1 MDALL
6 PNGYRLDSEQ
16 WLVPILALALLVI
29 APSAVG
35 YLRRPS
41 WWSTVALLLKTAAVC
56 AVAFCVLQPT
66 RRTERP
72 TPGANLL
79 ALVVDNS
86 QSMQIQPSGDAN
98 SRFERIADSLDAS
111 APWQVRLGQDFDL
124 RRYAFDR
131 SVRSLDDFA
140 SLLAEGTG
148 SNLSNAISTIQ
159 NRFASRPVGGMLLF
173 SDGISADGITTLPP
187 PEFPI
192 YPVVDDALLA
202 VQDIVLTAGSA
213 TVSSFELAPA
223 ALEAT
228 IRAYGLTGRSI
239 VTRLFDETG
248 QPRQSETVQVDTDDF
263 TKKVR
268 FRYRPE
274 RTGTT
279 FVTLRA
285 ALESDDTDSLEL
297 ESRTEATT
305 RNNSQQ
311 LAVTRTPGPYRVL
324 YVAGRPNWEFKFL
337 RRAIE
342 GDVEIKLDALIRI
355 AKEEPKF
362 SFRDTAIQE
371 SNPLV
376 AGFSDDEE
384 TAERYDEAMLLVIG
398 GRDEEL
404 EPGFPS
410 AAEDLY
416 LYDAIIL
423 DDIEAAFFTAPQQL
437 LLRDFVADRGGAL
450 MMLGGVDTFTRG
462 GWENTPVG
470 QMLPVYLDGPSSDGA
485 AGGLRGPG
493 EFFEEDDAKF
503 ELTRTGKLQPWLRLR
518 EDNAADSA
526 RSQLVPEISTFS
538 ELARTKP
545 GATTFATL
553 RHSGRELPGLVGQR
567 FGKGKSIALSVGDFW
582 RWSMRREKSE
592 EDDLAQLWRQ
602 ITRYVTNDT
611 PRRLSAQVEP
621 PAALSDPHRIVVTTL
636 GPAFRPSGNAQVKVD
651 VEDPSGKMLTLEA
664 LPDSEVL
671 GRYFVEYWSTIDGGY
686 RATVSATAAD
696 GEVLDPTE
704 CGWTAQ
710 ASAAEFVQVAENRSL
725 LTELAERSGGQ
736 LVPVSELEDFASSLP
751 TKKVP
756 ISQVRWEPLWHQP
769 WWLGIAI
776 CCLCV
781 EWGLR
786 RWKGLA

>member
-1 MDALL
+1 
-6 PNGYRLDSEQ
+6 
-16 WLVPILALALLVI
+16 
-29 APSAVG
+29 
-35 YLRRPS
+35 
-41 WWSTVALLLKTAAVC
+41 
-56 AVAFCVLQPT
+56 
-66 RRTERP
+66 
-72 TPGANLL
+72 
-79 ALVVDNS
+79 
-86 QSMQIQPSGDAN
+86 
-98 SRFERIADSLDAS
+98 
-111 APWQVRLGQDFDL
+111 
-124 RRYAFDR
+124 
-131 SVRSLDDFA
+131 
-140 SLLAEGTG
+140 
-148 SNLSNAISTIQ
+148 
-159 NRFASRPVGGMLLF
+159 
-173 SDGISADGITTLPP
+173 
-187 PEFPI
+187 
-192 YPVVDDALLA
+192 
-202 VQDIVLTAGSA
+202 
-213 TVSSFELAPA
+213 PA

-228 IRAYGLTGRSI
+228 IRAYGVAGRSI
-239 VTRLFDETG
+239 VTRLFDESG
-248 QPRQSETVQVDTDDF
+248 QPQQSKTVQVDSDDF

-268 FRYRPE
+268 FRYRPD

-285 ALESDDTDSLEL
+285 ALQSDDTESLKL
-297 ESRTEATT
+297 ESKTEATT

-342 GDVEIKLDALIRI
+342 GDIEIKLDALIRI

-384 TAERYDEAMLLVIG
+384 TAERYDESMLLVVG
-398 GRDEEL
+398 GREEEL
-404 EPGFPS
+404 ESGFPS
-410 AAEDLY
+410 TAEDLY

-423 DDIEAAFFTAPQQL
+423 DDIEAGFFTAPQQL
-437 LLRDFVADRGGAL
+437 LLRDFVGERGGGL
-450 MMLGGVDTFTRG
+450 MMLGGVDTFNRG
-462 GWENTPVG
+462 GWESTPVG
-470 QMLPVYLDGPSSDGA
+470 QMLPVYLDGPADVTRASE
-485 AGGLRGPG
+485 GLRGTG
-493 EFFEEDDAKF
+493 EFFAEDDATF

-518 EDNAADSA
+518 EDNAADSS
-526 RSQLVPEISTFS
+526 RSQLVPEISTFN
-538 ELARTKP
+538 ELTRTKP
-545 GATTFATL
+545 GSTTFASL
-553 RHSGRELPGLVGQR
+553 RIAGRELPGLVGQR
-567 FGKGKSIALSVGDFW
+567 FGKGKSIALTVGDFW

-602 ITRYVTNDT
+602 IIRYVTNDT
-611 PRRLSAQVEP
+611 PRRLSAEVESP
-621 PAALSDPHRIVVTTL
+621 QAFSDPHRIVVSTL

-651 VEDPSGKMLTLEA
+651 IEDPSGKLLTLEA

-671 GRYFVEYWSTIDGGY
+671 GKYFVEYWSTVDGSY
-686 RATVSATAAD
+686 RATVSATTAD
-696 GEVLDPTE
+696 GEILDPTE

-725 LTELAERSGGQ
+725 LTKLAQRSGGQ

-756 ISQVRWEPLWHQP
+756 ITQVKWEPLWHQP
-769 WWLGIAI
+769 WWLCVAV